1 MVYTRSGIAEN
12 PGGLTRGSVVFG
24 KIFLAV
30 VGILLLLPGIC
41 GIGAL
46 ALIGPEQIVLVFAIP
61 GIVVGMI
68 GVVVFGAA
76 FERFGSRKPSGRGG
90 RKR

>member
-1 MVYTRSGIAEN
+1 M
-12 PGGLTRGSVVFG
+12 FG
-24 KIFLAV
+24 KIVLAV

-46 ALIGPEQIVLVFAIP
+46 ALIGPQEIVLMFAVP

-76 FERFGSRKPSGRGG
+76 FEPFGSRKSARRGG